1 MVVFE
6 LLLLHLLKKGIV
18 SKMLDLKLK
27 LSCSKLIWSR
37 CKIINHSKLQ
47 FPRMVFDDKL
57 QIRSF
62 SESISQDYQ
71 CCSIREHGKNEF
83 DAFPIKMPSM

>member
-6 LLLLHLLKKGIV
+6 VQLLNLLKKRIV
-18 SKMLDLKLK
+18 AKMLDLKLK
-27 LSCSKLIWSR
+27 LSCPKFVWFR
-37 CKIINHSKLQ
+37 CKIIYYSKLQ

-62 SESISQDYQ
+62 SESISQDTGLLVPLY
-71 CCSIREHGKNEF
+71 
-83 DAFPIKMPSM
+83 

>member
-18 SKMLDLKLK
+18 SKMLDLELK

-37 CKIINHSKLQ
+37 CKIIYYSKLLL
-47 FPRMVFDDKL
+47 PGMVFDDKL

-62 SESISQDYQ
+62 SESISQDTGLPVLLY
-71 CCSIREHGKNEF
+71 
-83 DAFPIKMPSM
+83 